1 MGQCSQAAG
10 PGQAAEVSA
19 SSEWLGCVWDCAAN
33 TVGQLRRQLR
43 QAFTAPAAESGAPL
57 QSPSFYI
64 SMIVESLEETGAG
77 RLGLRGAGRRS
88 RGEQAERSESH
99 HRLPSSAVVRFTL
112 TRSCALPSHI
122 FPSGLSRDCIGRTS
136 SLDSIPMRH
145 EPFRYLACTHCGTQ
159 SSYPIRLIEQYS
171 GRIARRCETCGL
183 VFDIQIP
190 LKRES

>member
-1 MGQCSQAAG
+1 MFRKSRTKSFRTGRKNGLLS
-10 PGQAAEVSA
+10 
-19 SSEWLGCVWDCAAN
+19 
-33 TVGQLRRQLR
+33 RRQGRGQRCLMSWSCAR
-43 QAFTAPAAESGAPL
+43 RPGKRSAVESCRAASRIAHMEDPGAESCARCAL
-57 QSPSFYI
+57 
-64 SMIVESLEETGAG
+64 
-77 RLGLRGAGRRS
+77 
-88 RGEQAERSESH
+88 
-99 HRLPSSAVVRFTL
+99 AVVRFTL
-112 TRSCALPSHI
+112 MRSCALPSHI

>member
-1 MGQCSQAAG
+1 VGQCSQAAG

-99 HRLPSSAVVRFTL
+99 HRLPSSVARFMRTSHRL
-112 TRSCALPSHI
+112 LRLCLVIEGRLGQGRFNPASFTHDLPSRA
-122 FPSGLSRDCIGRTS
+122 SR
-136 SLDSIPMRH
+136 PMGQAH
-145 EPFRYLACTHCGTQ
+145 A
-159 SSYPIRLIEQYS
+159 
-171 GRIARRCETCGL
+171 
-183 VFDIQIP
+183 
-190 LKRES
+190 